1 MSEPVENQEH
11 LCPVNTTLAVMG
23 GKWKPLILYYL
34 NGHTRRFNEL
44 NRLIPAVTQRV
55 LTMQLRELEN
65 DGIVLRKVY
74 AQVPP
79 KVEYSLTAFGETLMP
94 VVAAMHEWGRAY
106 VDECSRVR
114 VEPESETN
122 GLAAGEVL
130 ASSHRPLANAG
141 SLARMMA
148 LMGEEAGSQPVK

>member
-34 NGHTRRFNEL
+34 NGNTRRFNEL

-94 VVAAMHEWGRAY
+94 VVAAMHAWGRAY
-106 VDECSRVR
+106 ADECSRVKSQTEAA
-114 VEPESETN
+114 V
-122 GLAAGEVL
+122 LAAAAAKEPSVRL
-130 ASSHRPLANAG
+130 SDAG
-141 SLARMMA
+141 SLAQMMA
-148 LMGEEAGSQPVK
+148 LMGAEAGGQPRSVGK

>member
-34 NGHTRRFNEL
+34 NGNTRRFNEL

-94 VVAAMHEWGRAY
+94 VVAAMHAWGRAY
-106 VDECSRVR
+106 ADECSRVKSQTEAA
-114 VEPESETN
+114 V
-122 GLAAGEVL
+122 LAAAAAKEPSVRL
-130 ASSHRPLANAG
+130 PNAG
-141 SLARMMA
+141 SLAQMMA
-148 LMGEEAGSQPVK
+148 LMGAEAGGQPRSVGK